1 MPSKYA
7 FIVEKYE
14 HFYRY
19 PEQYRMTP
27 FKIFGSLYFVGNA
40 DVGSYLI
47 DTGDGLILI
56 DTTYPTTRTLLVQS
70 IWEAGFNPGEV
81 KYILHT
87 HGHFDH
93 FGGTQLIVSLSG
105 AKTYLGAPDAEMFRK
120 RPEMALISDARYAY
134 LELFTPDVELNDG
147 DIVTLGN
154 ISIRAISTPGHTKGV
169 MTYVFDVTEGKETHT
184 AGLYGGIGVNTLC
197 RDSIQK
203 FGNADCRDVYLTS
216 LEKVRNEPVDIVLGN
231 HTGQNH
237 TKEKYTQMC
246 DHPAGKNP
254 FIKPHEWNEFI
265 DFAENLYNQ
274 MLRDEENGTDQI

>member
-7 FIVEKYE
+7 FITENHD

-19 PEQYRMTP
+19 PDQYRMTP
-27 FKIFGSLYFVGNA
+27 FRIFGNLHFVGNA

-56 DTTYPTTRTLLVQS
+56 DTTYPTTRALLVQS
-70 IWEAGFNPGEV
+70 IWEAGFNPGAI

-93 FGGTQLIVSLSG
+93 FGGTGLIVSLSG
-105 AKTYLGAPDAEMFRK
+105 AKTFLGAPDAEMFRK
-120 RPEMALISDARYAY
+120 RPEMALISDVRYAY
-134 LELFTPDVELNDG
+134 LELFTPDVELKDG
-147 DIVTLGN
+147 DLITLGN
-154 ISIRAISTPGHTKGV
+154 TSIRAISTPGHTKGV
-169 MTYVFDVTEGKETHT
+169 ITYIFDVTEGKEKHT

-197 RDSIQK
+197 RDFIEK
-203 FGNADCRDVYLTS
+203 YGNADCRDVHLKS
-216 LEKVRNEPVDIVLGN
+216 LEKVRHEHLDIVLGN

-237 TKEKYTQMC
+237 TKEKFKKMC
-246 DHPAGKNP
+246 DNPAGENP
-254 FIKPHEWNEFI
+254 FINPHEWIEFI
-265 DFAENLYNQ
+265 DFAENLYNR

>member
-19 PEQYRMTP
+19 PEQYRMKP
-27 FKIFGSLYFVGNA
+27 FRIFGNLYFVGNA

-56 DTTYPTTRTLLVQS
+56 DTTYPTTRALLVQS
-70 IWEAGFNPGEV
+70 IWEAGFNPGAI

-93 FGGTQLIVSLSG
+93 FGGTGLIVSLSG

-120 RPEMALISDARYAY
+120 RPEMALISDVRYAY
-134 LELFTPDVELNDG
+134 LELFTPDVELKDG
-147 DIVTLGN
+147 DVITLGN
-154 ISIRAISTPGHTKGV
+154 TRIRAISTPGHTKGV
-169 MTYVFDVTEGKETHT
+169 MTYIFDVTAGKETHT

-197 RDSIQK
+197 RDFIEK
-203 FGNADCRDVYLTS
+203 YGNADCRDVHLKS
-216 LEKVRNEPVDIVLGN
+216 LEKVRNEHVDIVLGN

-237 TKEKYTQMC
+237 TSEKYKEMC
-246 DHPAGKNP
+246 DHPTGENP

-265 DFAENLYNQ
+265 DFAENLYNR

>member
-7 FIVEKYE
+7 FNVEKYE

-19 PEQYRMTP
+19 PEKYRMKP
-27 FKIFGSLYFVGNA
+27 FRIFGNLYFVGNA

-56 DTTYPTTRTLLVQS
+56 DTTYPTTRALLVQS
-70 IWEAGFNPGEV
+70 IWEAGFDPGDI

-93 FGGTQLIVSLSG
+93 FGGTGLIVSLSG
-105 AKTYLGAPDAEMFRK
+105 AKTYLGAPDAEMFRQ
-120 RPEMALISDARYAY
+120 RPEMSLISDARYAY
-134 LELFTPDVELNDG
+134 LELFAPDVELKDG
-147 DIVTLGN
+147 DIIALGN
-154 ISIRAISTPGHTKGV
+154 TSIRAISTPGHTKGV
-169 MTYVFDVTEGKETHT
+169 MTYIFDVTAGKETHT

-197 RDSIQK
+197 RDFIEK
-203 FGNADCRDVYLTS
+203 YGNADCRDVHLKS
-216 LEKVRNEPVDIVLGN
+216 LEKVRNEHVDIVLGN
-231 HTGQNH
+231 HTAQNH
-237 TKEKYTQMC
+237 TREKFKEMC
-246 DHPAGKNP
+246 DHPEGQNP

>member
-19 PEQYRMTP
+19 PEQYRMKP
-27 FKIFGSLYFVGNA
+27 FRIFGNLYFVGNA

-56 DTTYPTTRTLLVQS
+56 DTTYPTTRALLVQS
-70 IWEAGFNPGEV
+70 IWEAGFNPGDV

-93 FGGTQLIVSLSG
+93 FGGTGLIVSLSG
-105 AKTYLGAPDAEMFRK
+105 AKTCLGAPDAEMFRQ
-120 RPEMALISDARYAY
+120 RPEMALISDVRYAY
-134 LELFTPDVELNDG
+134 LELFTPDVELEDG
-147 DIVTLGN
+147 DIITLGN
-154 ISIRAISTPGHTKGV
+154 ASIRAISTPGHTKGV
-169 MTYVFDVTEGKETHT
+169 MTYIFDVTSGKETHT

-197 RDSIQK
+197 RDFIK
-203 FGNADCRDVYLTS
+203 KYGNADCRDVHLKS
-216 LEKVRNEPVDIVLGN
+216 LEKVRNEHVDIVLGN

-237 TKEKYTQMC
+237 TSEKYKEMC
-246 DHPAGKNP
+246 DHPAGENP
-254 FIKPHEWNEFI
+254 FIKPQEWNEFI
-265 DFAENLYNQ
+265 DFAENLYNR
-274 MLRDEENGTDQI
+274 MLRDEENGTDQF

>member
-19 PEQYRMTP
+19 PEQYRMRP
-27 FKIFGSLYFVGNA
+27 FRMFGNLFFVGNA

-56 DTTYPTTRTLLVQS
+56 DTAYPTTRALLVQS
-70 IWEAGFNPGEV
+70 IWEAGFNPGDI

-105 AKTYLGAPDAEMFRK
+105 AKTFLGRPDAEMFRT

-134 LELFTPDVELNDG
+134 LELFTPDVELEDG
-147 DIVTLGN
+147 DVITLGN
-154 ISIRAISTPGHTKGV
+154 TDIRAISTPGHTKGV
-169 MTYVFDVTEGKETHT
+169 MTYIFEVTDGKETHT

-197 RDSIQK
+197 RDFIVK
-203 FGNADCRDVYLTS
+203 YGNADYRDTYLGS
-216 LEKVRNEPVDIVLGN
+216 LEKVRNEPVDVLLGN

-237 TKEKYTQMC
+237 TKEKFKEMC
-246 DHPAGKNP
+246 ENPGGKNP
-254 FIKPHEWNEFI
+254 FIRPNEWNEFL
-265 DFAENLYNQ
+265 DFAADLYNR
-274 MLRDEENGTDQI
+274 MLQDEKNGTDQI